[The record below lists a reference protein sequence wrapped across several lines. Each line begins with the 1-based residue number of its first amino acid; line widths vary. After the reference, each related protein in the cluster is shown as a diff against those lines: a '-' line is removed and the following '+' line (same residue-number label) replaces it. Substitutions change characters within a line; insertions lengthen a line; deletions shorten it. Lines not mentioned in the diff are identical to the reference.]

1 MALSATDA
9 DAAQFVQWCTDVRAS
24 NRTAFAT
31 LFAAM
36 HAPLL
41 RYAIRMTGDTHG
53 AKDVVQDVFIK
64 LWQVRDTL
72 DENRSLKALLYTM
85 VRNTALN
92 HNRSTQR
99 LEAVEPEDVAAL
111 QPSRDGVADRLDAD
125 QLSAHLQRWMHSLPP
140 RRREAFMLS
149 RLQGLSHDEIAEVMG
164 LTTHT
169 VNSHIVLALKDLR
182 VRLDR
187 LESSPL
193 SA

>member
-1 MALSATDA
+1 MAPSATDA
-9 DAAQFVQWCTDVRAS
+9 NAAQFKQWCVEVRES
-24 NRTAFAT
+24 NRAAFT
-31 LFAAM
+31 ELFAAM

-41 RYAIRMTGDTHG
+41 RYALRMTGDAHG

-72 DENRSLKALLYTM
+72 NEDRSLKALLYTM

-92 HNRSTQR
+92 HNRATQR

-111 QPSRDGVADRLDAD
+111 RPSPDGVTDRLDAD
-125 QLSAHLQRWMHSLPP
+125 ELSAYLQRWMSNLPA

-182 VRLDR
+182 VHLDR